1 MLLLLLCVCF
11 CRTNV
16 GASVSP
22 GDNGFTVELPPGV
35 SLPPGAVLQP
45 VGTSPGANCTVSQD
59 GGKTVLACT
68 INTDF
73 PVGDSW
79 TYTFPATGGATPGDY
94 VANVTLN
101 QPDMNPAN
109 DRDDAPI
116 NLFAVKDVA
125 VNITAT
131 PGSALV
137 GSSFDFTV
145 NM

>member
-1 MLLLLLCVCF
+1 MLTCSIP
-11 CRTNV
+11 TNM
-16 GASVSP
+16 
-22 GDNGFTVELPPGV
+22 T
-35 SLPPGAVLQP
+35 
-45 VGTSPGANCTVSQD
+45 
-59 GGKTVLACT
+59 
-68 INTDF
+68 
-73 PVGDSW
+73 VGDSW